1 MNKELE
7 DQIKAQADVLAPS
20 DVLVTA
26 LRKAGFTIGV
36 GKPPTKEQLVEAL
49 ASVGVYVQGDLREAN
64 MPEEVQMC
72 TCLNC
77 DWHGPDTATNEIK
90 DVMMRVAPGEP
101 MPVGECPDC
110 GALVHFDV
118 PDDGR
123 PEGWTEALA
132 LEFIGNIYVDAKDQ
146 FAKAFVEGDW
156 NEVQRHWP
164 EFDEWVK
171 ETLKSDT

>member
-110 GALVHFDV
+110 GALVHLPKAGEDILNDIIKTGHEAEAV
-118 PDDGR
+118 IPNPD
-123 PEGWTEALA
+123 
-132 LEFIGNIYVDAKDQ
+132 
-146 FAKAFVEGDW
+146 
-156 NEVQRHWP
+156 
-164 EFDEWVK
+164 

>member
-90 DVMMRVAPGEP
+90 DIMQRVAPGEP

-110 GALVHFDV
+110 GALVHYYDA
-118 PDDGR
+118 R
-123 PEGWTEALA
+123 PAGWTEALA
-132 LEFIGNIYVDAKDQ
+132 LEFIGTIWFSEPDQ
-146 FAKAFVEGDW
+146 FAKAFVEGAWD
-156 NEVQRHWP
+156 EVKEHWP
-164 EFDEWVK
+164 EFQDW
-171 ETLKSDT
+171 LDTQRTVTS